1 MNLPEA
7 LWVEIGKE
15 LVNRWEVFCFGSI
28 HLVLSRP
35 SEKSIE
41 APRKGKG
48 GCGRKLLM
56 RSGDKEGYDS
66 GVLGGRLG
74 YLRPESSW
82 T

>member
-1 MNLPEA
+1 MRYSSDCEPSRSLLGRNWEGA
-7 LWVEIGKE
+7 GKQ
-15 LVNRWEVFCFGSI
+15 VGS
-28 HLVLSRP
+28 VLFWFHSP
-35 SEKSIE
+35 G
-41 APRKGKG
+41 PGRKGKG